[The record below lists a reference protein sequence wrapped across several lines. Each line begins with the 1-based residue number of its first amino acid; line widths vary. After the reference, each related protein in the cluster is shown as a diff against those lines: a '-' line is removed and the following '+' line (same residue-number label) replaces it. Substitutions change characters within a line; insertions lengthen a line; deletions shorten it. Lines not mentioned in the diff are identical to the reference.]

1 LNTQDIFLLFLY
13 RKAELPQLDA
23 EVASQHSMVLEIIIL
38 NFEQYGWT
46 RKALLDSNTRVAAAL
61 KHYVPHRAVRTG
73 FGWLH
78 AESSNKRRRI
88 DRSEASAAHR
98 DHNIFSDSSSIK
110 AAPRTDPRAENNFKG
125 YRKFFI
131 PGMKLLRYLKHH

>member
-13 RKAELPQLDA
+13 RKTELRQLDA
-23 EVASQHSMVLEIIIL
+23 EVASQHSMVFDIIIL

-46 RKALLDSNTRVAAAL
+46 REELLDSNTRVAAAL
-61 KHYVPHRAVRTG
+61 KQYIPHKGVRTG

-88 DRSEASAAHR
+88 DRSEASAALR

-110 AAPRTDPRAENNFKG
+110 AAPRTDPRAQNNLKG
-125 YRKFFI
+125 DRKCFI
-131 PGMKLLRYLKHH
+131 QGMKLLRYLKHH